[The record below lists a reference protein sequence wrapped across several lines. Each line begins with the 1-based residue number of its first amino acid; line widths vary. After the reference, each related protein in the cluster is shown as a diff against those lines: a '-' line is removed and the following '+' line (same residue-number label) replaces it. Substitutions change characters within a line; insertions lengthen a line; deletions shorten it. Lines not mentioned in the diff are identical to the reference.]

1 MGEPPE
7 FTPTYARTVSFEYMW
22 ERLAPMPELVVRYYE
37 FGELTYRRNGSWGME
52 SYRSEVRIL
61 TSRASAHIRW
71 PQNLDP
77 ERSFRLL
84 PNQVVQWLWQRVS
97 LASIRRQRVTLRGLH
112 NDRNRY
118 GTCYTDH
125 LEACFWRDRQTRMW
139 VFVRVLECSVDDQP
153 YYVFEGRIGTNENH
167 IFEPLVFSMDRRRWL
182 VQGPTGFNDFV
193 EVPDGVAHWLQVCPP
208 PAR

>member
-1 MGEPPE
+1 
-7 FTPTYARTVSFEYMW
+7 
-22 ERLAPMPELVVRYYE
+22 
-37 FGELTYRRNGSWGME
+37 
-52 SYRSEVRIL
+52 
-61 TSRASAHIRW
+61 
-71 PQNLDP
+71 
-77 ERSFRLL
+77 
-84 PNQVVQWLWQRVS
+84 
-97 LASIRRQRVTLRGLH
+97 
-112 NDRNRY
+112 
-118 GTCYTDH
+118 
-125 LEACFWRDRQTRMW
+125 MW